1 MAAMPARIWRSWRI
15 IPLVA
20 LGSALTLLLAGVIAG
35 LYGERLYHAQK
46 AREVGVQ
53 ADILATTVSAA
64 VLFNDPQAAQ
74 EYVNALRAN
83 PEIEAAGVY
92 DETGALVAGYQR
104 SGAALP
110 RGRP

>member
-1 MAAMPARIWRSWRI
+1 MAAGAAPTWRSWRV

-35 LYGERLYHAQK
+35 LYGERLYQAQK
-46 AREVGVQ
+46 TREVGVQ

-64 VLFNDPQAAQ
+64 VLFHDTQAAQ

-83 PEIEAAGVY
+83 HEIEAAGDN
-92 DETGALVAGYQR
+92 DEAGALLAGYQR
-104 SGAALP
+104 SGSA
-110 RGRP
+110 